1 MEPRDRALLHARGR
15 IAVGAAF
22 VLFPGL
28 AGRMWIGADAA
39 RRPVKVLA
47 RAFGVRDLAIG
58 LGVVIALDRG
68 TPVRGWIEAGALSDA
83 VDTCASLLA
92 GGSIPPAIRWPCDG
106 ARRRAQPATGAC
118 AGAAVRRRDRSRSRA
133 RRPRR
138 SLTGHPR
145 PTPSAARDGDRVAVA
160 DRLLRVVAPERV
172 ELERVHPS
180 AAFRGSSRLRVFSAA
195 AGALEAAELDR
206 ALATSRARCAPTASC
221 RS

>member
-1 MEPRDRALLHARGR
+1 MEPRELALLHARGR

-83 VDTCASLLA
+83 IDTAASLLA
-92 GGSIPPAIRWPCDG
+92 GSSIPPAIRWPCVALG
-106 ARRRAQPATGAC
+106 AGS
-118 AGAAVRRRDRSRSRA
+118 AALAASLA
-133 RRPRR
+133 RQLDEP
-138 SLTGHPR
+138 LEPIPGETPEAAFTGHPVQ
-145 PTPSAARDGDRVAVA
+145 P
-160 DRLLRVVAPERV
+160 
-172 ELERVHPS
+172 
-180 AAFRGSSRLRVFSAA
+180 
-195 AGALEAAELDR
+195 
-206 ALATSRARCAPTASC
+206 
-221 RS
+221 